1 VSGAVNALSP
11 AAGTLRSPVAAQGWC
26 PDAPAVGA
34 LVAGKYRIEGVLGAG
49 GMGVVVAAQHEQL
62 GQPVAI
68 KFLRGDAALD
78 QGAVGRFL
86 REARATVAL
95 SNEHVTRI
103 LDVGTLE
110 SGAPYMVM
118 EYLAGVEVGEML
130 QRSGPLAVD
139 VAVDVVLQA
148 CEAIAEAHARGIVHR
163 DLKPANLFVTM
174 RSDGSRLV
182 KVLDFGISKAID
194 VEASEQSL
202 TMSGTVMGSPGYM
215 SPEQVRSAKAV
226 DTRTD
231 IWALGVILYELLSG
245 SCPFTGET
253 LGDTIA
259 KIISEDPPP
268 LSLARPDVPE
278 DLVATIAQCLARD
291 VGARIQS
298 VAELAVRLL
307 PFAGSGAE
315 VSVKRIQGM
324 AGQSAAAAHA
334 GPAVFAATLVQASAG
349 ISSGGIGLGARKA
362 AGLPSRLRLRL
373 GMAAIAGGLC
383 AAGIAAFLALRGTAP
398 RPLASPASA
407 SASTWTSPEP
417 RKDDAPAPRPSAS
430 ARVQDVAP
438 PSAPDQRTAAASRAA
453 PPSSGSAKASHRTL
467 PPPNASAGRDRAPAV
482 AADCDPPVTIDSA
495 GFRIVK
501 PGCF

>member
-1 VSGAVNALSP
+1 
-11 AAGTLRSPVAAQGWC
+11 
-26 PDAPAVGA
+26 
-34 LVAGKYRIEGVLGAG
+34 
-49 GMGVVVAAQHEQL
+49 MGVVVAARHEQL

-78 QGAVGRFL
+78 PDAVGRFL

-130 QRSGPLAVD
+130 QRSGPLAVE
-139 VAVDVVLQA
+139 VAVDIVLQA

-163 DLKPANLFVTM
+163 DLKPANLFVT
-174 RSDGSRLV
+174 RRPDGSRLV

-194 VEASEQSL
+194 VEAQEQSL

-245 SCPFTGET
+245 CCPFTGET

-259 KIISEDPPP
+259 RITSEDPPP
-268 LSLARPDVPE
+268 LSLTRPDVPE
-278 DLVATIAQCLARD
+278 DLAETIARCLARNA
-291 VGARIQS
+291 GARIQS

-307 PFAGSGAE
+307 PYAGSGAE

-324 AGQSAAAAHA
+324 AGQSRVAAHA

-373 GMAAIAGGLC
+373 GRAAIGGGLG
-383 AAGIAAFLALRGTAP
+383 AAGIAAFFVLRGMASRP
-398 RPLASPASA
+398 RASPPTVASA
-407 SASTWTSPEP
+407 TASTSPAT
-417 RKDDAPAPRPSAS
+417 RKDDTPLPPSAS
-430 ARVQDVAP
+430 ARIPDVAP
-438 PSAPDQRTAAASRAA
+438 PSPPQERTAAASSRAA
-453 PPSSGSAKASHRTL
+453 PPASAKGSHRGA
-467 PPPNASAGRDRAPAV
+467 PPPMASTGRDRAPAV